1 MRLSCTS
8 FFRRLC
14 WLPGLAVL
22 GLPLAHAVERADLES
37 AIVYNLLQYVEW
49 PAEALPAAGGAL
61 VLCLAQGSPLRGP
74 VKSLEGRP
82 VGPLRLAVRT
92 LEPAEAPHGC
102 HALFI
107 DGEPPARHR
116 PPRATALLLIG
127 DGPAQ
132 PDDGITIRLAQA
144 DGRMVF
150 EIDLVEAREARLQV
164 SSRLL
169 RLARKVTG

>member
-1 MRLSCTS
+1 MRLPCPSCLRPLS
-8 FFRRLC
+8 
-14 WLPGLAVL
+14 WLLGLAVL
-22 GLPLAHAVERADLES
+22 ALPPAHAVERAELEA

-61 VLCLAQGSPLRGP
+61 ELCLAQGSPLRGP

-102 HALFI
+102 HVLFI
-107 DGEPPARHR
+107 DGDPPTRHR

-127 DGPAQ
+127 DGAAQ
-132 PDDGITIRLAQA
+132 SDDGITIRLAQA

-150 EIDLVEAREARLQV
+150 EVDLVLAREARLQV

-169 RLARKVTG
+169 RLARKVNG